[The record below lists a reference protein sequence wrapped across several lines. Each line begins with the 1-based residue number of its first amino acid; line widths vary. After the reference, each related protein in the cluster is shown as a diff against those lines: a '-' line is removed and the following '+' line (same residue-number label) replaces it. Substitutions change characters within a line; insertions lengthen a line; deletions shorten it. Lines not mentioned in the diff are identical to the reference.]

1 MDCPACGHANR
12 ESARFCAACGH
23 DLAAPAPRRCGACG
37 AACQAD
43 ARFCPGCGKALAT
56 SPDPLDFSA
65 IGRELPPDDRT
76 VILPATPRPAAA
88 EAAPHATAGPGADGD
103 MTVVLPAGWR
113 QAPAGAA
120 SVRAPSEEI
129 TVIPAAPA
137 SGDPAI
143 PAPAPAPAVPPPPPP
158 TAAPASPP
166 AAGGSGSGSGKGML
180 VAAALALVV
189 AAGAGA
195 WYWLSSAPSA
205 PAPAPI
211 AAAAPA
217 PAATHPADASGTVA
231 DTGASTD
238 PVPGAAL
245 AAVPPQDIAAPPP
258 PVTVQTVSAGPRPV
272 RALYLEACAR
282 CHDRGEG
289 GSPRV
294 SAPDEWNGLLKRSR
308 TVLADRVLKG
318 HGGAPAAGGID
329 IDGDEARRLV
339 AHVSQLVEQNATRL
353 AAERARVQAAQP
365 TPAPAPAPVA
375 AAPVPRTDDWLI
387 SLRGELARC
396 AQLNFFARIPCDE
409 KARWTYC
416 NKRWDTV
423 PECTVRNQ
431 SNNQ

>member
-56 SPDPLDFSA
+56 SPDPLDFSTV
-65 IGRELPPDDRT
+65 GLDLPADDRT
-76 VILPATPRPAAA
+76 VILPATPPRPSPAAA
-88 EAAPHATAGPGADGD
+88 AAAVTAGADGD

-113 QAPAGAA
+113 PPPATAA
-120 SVRAPSEEI
+120 SVRTPSEEI

-137 SGDPAI
+137 GNAPAI
-143 PAPAPAPAVPPPPPP
+143 AATAAAPPAPPPPPA
-158 TAAPASPP
+158 TAAPPSPP
-166 AAGGSGSGSGKGML
+166 AAGGSGRGML
-180 VAAALALVV
+180 VAAALALMV
-189 AAGAGA
+189 AAGAGT
-195 WYWLSSAPSA
+195 WYWLSSAPPA
-205 PAPAPI
+205 PAPAPVADTD
-211 AAAAPA
+211 AALMPA
-217 PAATHPADASGTVA
+217 TAGPAATSDSGA
-231 DTGASTD
+231 GL
-238 PVPGAAL
+238 VPSAAL
-245 AAVPPQDIAAPPP
+245 APVPPQDIAAPPP
-258 PVTVQTVSAGPRPV
+258 PLTVQTASAGPRPA

-294 SAPDEWNGLLKRSR
+294 SAPDEWNGLFKRSR

-339 AHVSQLVEQNATRL
+339 AHVSQLVEQSAARL
-353 AAERARVQAAQP
+353 AAERAREQAAQP
-365 TPAPAPAPVA
+365 APTPAPAPVA
-375 AAPVPRTDDWLI
+375 AAPAPRADDWLT

-416 NKRWDTV
+416 NNRWNTV

-431 SNNQ
+431 SNSQ